1 MTAVVAQ
8 VVAPGSGGVRDYL
21 ECLRSGW
28 LKLGHQTEV
37 IELSEPLARARSLA
51 DRVEDLIAASRGADS
66 APGTATLLV
75 HFSGYGYHKRGLC
88 QWLVQELL
96 DLKKRRE
103 AQARVVTM
111 FHELAAFGPPWKSE
125 FWLAG
130 IQSAIAGRMAQLSD
144 AIWTNSNHHAHWLR
158 QRARPSTPIEV
169 YPVFS
174 TIGEPERVPPFSAR
188 ARRLVIFGSAG
199 TRSRAIRALAA
210 HAAELRH
217 LGIDEA
223 VEVGSGQAADWALPG
238 LVHRRL
244 GRLPEHRLSELM
256 RESAFALIDYP
267 TVHLGKSTVFAAY
280 AVHGC
285 AVINTCRPGADVDGL
300 VEGRHYV
307 RLGQAT
313 GRSVSP
319 VAESLGPALRDW
331 YTAHALDRQ
340 VVAYAR
346 TLDLPT
352 SSEKLYA

>member
-1 MTAVVAQ
+1 VLAQ

-21 ECLRSGW
+21 ECLRSAW
-28 LKLGHQTEV
+28 LTLGHETEV
-37 IELSEPLARARSLA
+37 IELSEALARARSLA
-51 DRVEDLIAASRGADS
+51 DRVMDLIAASRGADP

-96 DLKKRRE
+96 DLKQRLKG
-103 AQARVVTM
+103 QVRVVTM

-144 AIWTNSNHHAHWLR
+144 TIWTNSNHHAHWLR
-158 QRARPSTPIEV
+158 QRARPSTQIEV

-174 TIGEPERVPPFSAR
+174 TIGEPEPERVPPFSAR

-210 HAAELRH
+210 HAVELRR

-223 VEVGSGQAADWALPG
+223 VEVGSGQAADWALPD

-244 GRLPEHRLSELM
+244 GRLPEHSLSELM
-256 RESAFALIDYP
+256 LESAFALIDYP
-267 TVHLGKSTVFAAY
+267 TLHLGKSTVFAAY

-285 AVINTCRPGADVDGL
+285 AVLNTCRPGADADGL
-300 VEGRHYV
+300 VEGRHYI
-307 RLGQAT
+307 RLGQSS
-313 GRSVSP
+313 GRSAAGP
-319 VAESLGPALRDW
+319 VESLGPVLRDW

-340 VVAYAR
+340 ALVHAR
-346 TLDLPT
+346 TLDLQTLP
-352 SSEKLYA
+352 EKRHD